1 MSTPVANPG
10 LQKAAILMVLLGEEA
25 ASHIYRNLPEND
37 VQRLTRRIAELE
49 HFKPETAIAVLEE
62 YHQLSLTQ
70 SYLAEGGPDYAQKLL
85 VKSFGEAGAQRLLDQ
100 VTSTMEQN
108 AVHLESLQEA
118 DPQQLAKFL
127 EVEHPQTIALIL
139 AHLNARQASTLLL
152 RLPEDVRAETIKR
165 LAQLR
170 QFSPEVAQKVAL
182 ALNKHLESV
191 GEQSRRAYAGFKGA
205 ADLLN
210 QIEPIKSK
218 SILEIIEKD
227 DPKMALAIRNLM
239 FTFEDLLGVPE
250 AGIRE
255 LLGQLDKKTLALA
268 LRGATEELK
277 NLIFKSMSSRAVD
290 MLKEDMEV
298 LGAVRAKD
306 VNQAQ
311 HEIVEVARRL
321 EAEGKLVSERRIAG
335 GVCRLAR
342 PSGSSSPEPSPCSP
356 MPMLAGFR
364 AARPIP
370 ASRARTKAAVSRRRP
385 SSRGAKARN
394 SNCAPNSTRRSPNI
408 APRSAALFRSSPL
421 ERQNYYRRIEGEVVE
436 LALAIARKILHREV
450 QIDPHALAGIVRV
463 TLEKLDTGHQG
474 QSASSPQGSDRLAAL
489 LCLPD

>member
-1 MSTPVANPG
+1 MATAVSNPG

-25 ASHIYRNLPEND
+25 ASHIYRNLPELD

-49 HFKPETAIAVLEE
+49 QFKPEHGLAVLEE
-62 YHQLSLTQ
+62 YYQLTLTH
-70 SYLAEGGPDYAQKLL
+70 SYLTEGGPEYAQKLL
-85 VKSFGEAGAQRLLDQ
+85 VKAFGEAGASRLLEQ
-100 VTSTMEQN
+100 VRNSMGEN

-139 AHLNARQASTLLL
+139 AHLNARQASTLLM
-152 RLPEDVRAETIKR
+152 RLPEEVRAETVKR

-170 QFSPEVAQKVAL
+170 QFSPDVAKKVAV
-182 ALNKHLESV
+182 ALNKQLESV

-210 QIEPIKSK
+210 QLEPIKSK
-218 SILEIIEKD
+218 SILELIEKE
-227 DPKMALAIRNLM
+227 DPKMALGIRNLM

-255 LLGQLDKKTLALA
+255 LLGQLEKKTLALA

-311 HEIVEVARRL
+311 REIVEVARRL
-321 EAEGKLVSERRIAG
+321 EGEGKLV
-335 GVCRLAR
+335 L
-342 PSGSSSPEPSPCSP
+342 
-356 MPMLAGFR
+356 
-364 AARPIP
+364 
-370 ASRARTKAAVSRRRP
+370 
-385 SSRGAKARN
+385 
-394 SNCAPNSTRRSPNI
+394 
-408 APRSAALFRSSPL
+408 SAESQ
-421 ERQNYYRRIEGEVVE
+421 EEYVV
-436 LALAIARKILHREV
+436 
-450 QIDPHALAGIVRV
+450 
-463 TLEKLDTGHQG
+463 
-474 QSASSPQGSDRLAAL
+474 
-489 LCLPD
+489 

>member
-1 MSTPVANPG
+1 MAANVSNPG

-49 HFKPETAIAVLEE
+49 HFKSETAIAVLEE
-62 YHQLSLTQ
+62 YYQLTVTQ
-70 SYLAEGGPDYAQKLL
+70 GYLAEGGPEYAQKLL
-85 VKSFGEAGAQRLLDQ
+85 VKAFGETGAQRLLEQ
-100 VTSTMEQN
+100 VSITMEQN

-139 AHLNARQASTLLL
+139 AHLHAHQASVLLL
-152 RLPEDVRAETIKR
+152 RLPEEVRAETIKR

-182 ALNKHLESV
+182 ALNKHLESI

-210 QIEPIKSK
+210 QLEPLSSK
-218 SILEIIEKD
+218 GILETIEKD

-250 AGIRE
+250 LGIRE

-268 LRGATEELK
+268 LRGASEELK
-277 NLIFKSMSSRAVD
+277 NLIFKSMSSRAVE

-298 LGAVRAKD
+298 LGAVRSKD
-306 VNQAQ
+306 VNHAQ
-311 HEIVEVARRL
+311 REIVDVARRL
-321 EAEGKLVSERRIAG
+321 EAEGKLV
-335 GVCRLAR
+335 L
-342 PSGSSSPEPSPCSP
+342 
-356 MPMLAGFR
+356 
-364 AARPIP
+364 
-370 ASRARTKAAVSRRRP
+370 
-385 SSRGAKARN
+385 
-394 SNCAPNSTRRSPNI
+394 
-408 APRSAALFRSSPL
+408 SAEAQ
-421 ERQNYYRRIEGEVVE
+421 EEYVV
-436 LALAIARKILHREV
+436 
-450 QIDPHALAGIVRV
+450 
-463 TLEKLDTGHQG
+463 
-474 QSASSPQGSDRLAAL
+474 
-489 LCLPD
+489 